1 MLVDVDIDKFS
12 KSYLLKF
19 KVENFKSPDD
29 YKMAVT
35 IVTCFS
41 NDYDLDPELD
51 DNDMREIVE
60 KTIELEKD
68 LFTFDINDD
77 GIEVDI

>member
-1 MLVDVDIDKFS
+1 MIVDIDIDKFS

-19 KVENFKSPDD
+19 EVKNFNTPDD

-35 IVTCFS
+35 TVTCFS

-51 DNDMREIVE
+51 HDDMREIVE
-60 KTIELEKD
+60 KTIELEKEK
-68 LFTFDINDD
+68 FVFEISED